1 MIIILSIFVN
11 LLISLSILRFIKKGK
26 IVKHSKFLTLINII
40 QIILLFLPFVA
51 LLVVSIASVF
61 LSGTAI
67 FDFNRTH
74 VGLILYIYIIASGCF
89 YMQFICFIF
98 KLVFPSLMICYTKT
112 Q

>member
-26 IVKHSKFLTLINII
+26 IVKHTKFLTLINII

-74 VGLILYIYIIASGCF
+74 VGLILSIYIILLLAV
-89 YMQFICFIF
+89 FICNLFVLF
-98 KLVFPSLMICYTKT
+98 SNWFSRR
-112 Q
+112 